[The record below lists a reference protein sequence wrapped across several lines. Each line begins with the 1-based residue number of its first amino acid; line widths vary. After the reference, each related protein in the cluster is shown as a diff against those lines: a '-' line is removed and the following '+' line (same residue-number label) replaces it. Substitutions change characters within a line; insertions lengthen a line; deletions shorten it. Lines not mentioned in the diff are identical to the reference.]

1 MHVEDD
7 EFTVAYN
14 PARIDEKSLIA
25 AVKEIGYRSDVVTER
40 NAGPDEQVTE
50 TVDEQAEPPF
60 FTEALAKAKADGKPL
75 VLDFTAAWCAPCQ
88 KMKQE
93 TFPDERVAP
102 LLKRFIVIEVD
113 TDRYP
118 GLAKKLGVVGLPDIR
133 LLSLD
138 GSTEKKLL
146 GYHTPEQFAAVLGR
160 FLETYR
166 DGR

>member
-1 MHVEDD
+1 MHVEED

-14 PARIDEKSLIA
+14 PARIDEKALIA
-25 AVKEIGYRSDVVTER
+25 AVKGIGYRAEVVAER
-40 NAGPDEQVTE
+40 NAGPDEQETE

-60 FTEALAKAKADGKPL
+60 FKEALAKAKADGKPL

-102 LLKRFIVIEVD
+102 LLKRFIVVEVD

-133 LLSLD
+133 LLSSD

-146 GYHTPEQFAAVLGR
+146 GFQTPEDFASALAD
-160 FLETYR
+160 FLASGGSSR
-166 DGR
+166 